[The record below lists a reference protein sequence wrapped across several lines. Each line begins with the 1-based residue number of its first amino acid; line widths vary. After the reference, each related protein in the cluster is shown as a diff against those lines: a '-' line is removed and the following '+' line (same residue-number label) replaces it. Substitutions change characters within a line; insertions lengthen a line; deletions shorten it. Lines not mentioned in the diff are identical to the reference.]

1 MLDEEQTGLTQPP
14 QQQSVVPEEQ
24 PEPSLESAASVEPT
38 ASIPTESVPTA
49 AAEQPAESEQPAAE
63 AYPSFFRGSGFLPPS
78 ISHGGTRQKVWL
90 WHAAAAAMA
99 AVFATACKLWYR
111 RICHTVWRHFRLF
124 YARDVA
130 SASEE
135 AKVAKGHSKT
145 ACSAN
150 YIGGLGI
157 CSLALLYGTGYLCVS
172 NRTKRG

>member
-14 QQQSVVPEEQ
+14 QQQSAVPEEQ
-24 PEPSLESAASVEPT
+24 PEPSLESAASVEST

-49 AAEQPAESEQPAAE
+49 AAEQSAESEQPAAE
-63 AYPSFFRGSGFLPPS
+63 AYPSFSEEADSFRHPFPTEEPGRRFGY
-78 ISHGGTRQKVWL
+78 G
-90 WHAAAAAMA
+90 MA

-157 CSLALLYGTGYLCVS
+157 CSLALLYGTG
-172 NRTKRG
+172 

>member
-14 QQQSVVPEEQ
+14 QQQSAVPEEQ
-24 PEPSLESAASVEPT
+24 PEPSLESAASVEST

-49 AAEQPAESEQPAAE
+49 AAEQSAESEQPAAE
-63 AYPSFFRGSGFLPPS
+63 AYPSFSEEADS

-90 WHAAAAAMA
+90 WHAAAAMA